1 MSPSKIDQLIR
12 SLTFLLL
19 LLISVEG
26 LAQEK
31 SQPLVKS
38 KYVVP
43 KLSTFSKQ
51 LKGYGLA
58 SDIAYQKKNTYGRET
73 FFLLASSK
81 STVLN
86 QELASGLKP
95 LIVQASIKKNQFYFE
110 QVIPLDFSDLKRP
123 GKYTLDLEGLALAP
137 DKIAWVADESS
148 PALYQLNIESG
159 QVLSGLW
166 PGHGL
171 PEYLKKSPKNR
182 GFEGLAVFPNGDL
195 LMSLQSVL
203 KQDLKSKQ
211 STEQESFIRILRYNP
226 TTKITTTYAYP
237 ITLGSYQSLGAVK
250 IGALQIVDNQS
261 FLVLE
266 HGRSANQQ
274 FLSQVFQVN
283 ISSKVGSEAT
293 NVSKL
298 SDQLLSSVQKTPI
311 LNLAELG
318 WRYKKSEG
326 LTFFG
331 DSSVLAL
338 VNDASGKEATE
349 IWMVEL
355 AQPII
360 KMGAV
365 GKTILWITLLVF
377 AGFFYFV
384 LRLVLSKGFFVNTKS

>member
-1 MSPSKIDQLIR
+1 MSPFKIYQLTQSVALI
-12 SLTFLLL
+12 LL
-19 LLISVEG
+19 LLISVETI
-26 LAQEK
+26 AQDKERA
-31 SQPLVKS
+31 LVRF
-38 KYVVP
+38 KYQVP

-58 SDIAYQKKNTYGRET
+58 SDIVYQKKNTYGRQT

-81 STVLN
+81 SRVRN
-86 QELASGLKP
+86 QQLVAGLKP

-123 GKYTLDLEGLALAP
+123 GEYELDLEGLALAP

-159 QVLSGLW
+159 RVLSALW

-171 PEYLKKSPKNR
+171 PKYLKNSPKNR

-195 LMSLQSVL
+195 LVSLQSVL

-211 STEQESFIRILRYNP
+211 STEQTSYIRILRYNP
-226 TTKITTTYAYP
+226 ATKATTTYAYP
-237 ITLGSYQSLGAVK
+237 ISLGQYQSLQTIK
-250 IGALQIVDNQS
+250 IGALQVVDNQS
-261 FLVLE
+261 FLLLE
-266 HGRSANQQ
+266 HGRTANKQVA
-274 FLSQVFQVN
+274 SQVFRVN
-283 ISSKVGSEAT
+283 LSSKIESQAQQ
-293 NVSKL
+293 VSNEPSQSL
-298 SDQLLSSVQKTPI
+298 YSAQKTPI
-311 LNLAELG
+311 LNLAEIG
-318 WRYKKSEG
+318 WHYQKSEG

-338 VNDASGKEATE
+338 VNDATNKEPTE

-360 KMGAV
+360 KMGAL

-384 LRLVLSKGFFVNTKS
+384 FKLVLSKGFFVNTRS